1 MSSAAASY
9 AQLPVRAK
17 YFKAVPLLNAGATT
31 AYGPQEFTIDSAL
44 SPVMTETEFS
54 AATTAGS
61 ATATGNLGAMYI
73 NKGKTVTVRD
83 ADAIVTAVY
92 ALVRPVVDGA
102 DPATDDVLVQIFDL
116 ATPSNVRV
124 VAA

>member
-1 MSSAAASY
+1 MSSVAAAFS
-9 AQLPVRAK
+9 QVRAK
-17 YFKAVPLLNAGATT
+17 YFKTVPLLNAGAST

-44 SPVMTETEFS
+44 SPVMTVDEFN

-83 ADAIVTAVY
+83 AAASVVAVY

-102 DPATDDVLVQIFDL
+102 DPATDDILVQTFDL

-124 VAA
+124 VPA